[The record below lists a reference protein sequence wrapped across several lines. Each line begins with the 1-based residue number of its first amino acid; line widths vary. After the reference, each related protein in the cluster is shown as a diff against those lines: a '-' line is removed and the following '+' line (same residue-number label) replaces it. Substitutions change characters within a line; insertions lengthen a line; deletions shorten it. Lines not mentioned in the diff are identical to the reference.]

1 MRIQKSDSRSHR
13 AEGPPVCGQR
23 SAVSGQR
30 SVVSGQ
36 WSAVSCQWLLVCGL
50 LLVVYFQFSA
60 LTAKAAQH
68 PKATEVVAAAI
79 EAMGGKN
86 YLEVKNYHKV
96 GRYFIF
102 DRRGRS
108 SFTSFSDWT
117 VFEPIK
123 WRFQLGEDKSQQ
135 VQIYNLEIGKG
146 WTLEGKSS
154 VEEIPE
160 EEVREFEVEVQKD
173 IDIILRQR
181 VNEEGMSLFYYGPEE
196 IAGSGEY
203 EAVEFLDATNDS
215 VVIFF
220 DLESHLPS
228 KVETYDTNRA
238 GVRQKHETEFANWH
252 TLQGVHTPLRSDH
265 YTDGEMSRQIFI
277 QEVSFND
284 DIPLAYFLE
293 PKPEK

>member
-1 MRIQKSDSRSHR
+1 MRIQNPESRI
-13 AEGPPVCGQR
+13 QL
-23 SAVSGQR
+23 
-30 SVVSGQ
+30 
-36 WSAVSCQWLLVCGL
+36 SAVSCQLSAVSLSMVCCLLFIVC
-50 LLVVYFQFSA
+50 FQFSG

-68 PKATEVVAAAI
+68 PRATEVVAAAV
-79 EAMGGKN
+79 EAMGGRN

-102 DRRGRS
+102 DQRGRS

-123 WRFQLGEDKSQQ
+123 WRFQLGEDKRQQ

-146 WTLEGKSS
+146 WILEGKNS

-160 EEVREFEVEVQKD
+160 EEVREFEVEVQRD
-173 IDIILRQR
+173 IDILLRKG
-181 VNEEGMSLFYYGPEE
+181 VDEEGMNLFYYGPEE

-203 EAVEFLDATNDS
+203 EAVEFLDATNYS

-220 DLESHLPS
+220 DLQSHLPS
-228 KVETYDTNRA
+228 KMETYVTNKA

-252 TLQGVHTPLRSDH
+252 TIQGVHTPLRSDH
-265 YTDGEMSRQIFI
+265 YIDGEMSKQIFI
-277 QEVSFND
+277 AEVSYND
-284 DIPLAYFLE
+284 AIPLAYFLE
-293 PKPEK
+293 PRPQK

>member
-1 MRIQKSDSRSHR
+1 MRIQNPESRIQKSRDNLV
-13 AEGPPVCGQR
+13 PCQL

-30 SVVSGQ
+30 SVVC
-36 WSAVSCQWLLVCGL
+36 ALLFVVC
-50 LLVVYFQFSA
+50 FQFSG

-68 PKATEVVAAAI
+68 PRATEVVAAAI
-79 EAMGGKN
+79 EAMGGSN
-86 YLEVKNYHKV
+86 YLEVKNYHQV

-123 WRFQLGEDKSQQ
+123 WRFQLGEDKRQQ

-146 WTLEGKSS
+146 WILEGESS

-160 EEVREFEVEVQKD
+160 EDVQEFEVEVQRD
-173 IDIILRQR
+173 IDILLRER
-181 VNEEGMSLFYYGPEE
+181 VDEEGMNLFYYGPEE
-196 IAGSGEY
+196 IAGTGEY
-203 EAVEFLDATNDS
+203 EAVEFLDATNYS

-220 DLESHLPS
+220 DLQSHLPS
-228 KVETYDTNRA
+228 KMETYVTNKA

-252 TLQGVHTPLRSDH
+252 TIQGVHTPLRSDH

-293 PKPEK
+293 PKPQK

>member
-1 MRIQKSDSRSHR
+1 MRIQKSESRIHR

-23 SAVSGQR
+23 SAVS
-30 SVVSGQ
+30 
-36 WSAVSCQWLLVCGL
+36 CQWLLLSCL
-50 LLVVYFQFSA
+50 LLVVYSQFSA

-108 SFTSFSDWT
+108 SFTSFFDWT

-123 WRFQLGEDKSQQ
+123 WRFQLGEDKRQQ

-146 WTLEGKSS
+146 WILEGESS

-160 EEVREFEVEVQKD
+160 EEVRDFEVEVQRD
-173 IDIILRQR
+173 IDILLRER
-181 VNEEGMSLFYYGPEE
+181 LDEEGMNLFYYGPEE

-203 EAVEFLDATNDS
+203 EAVEFLDATNYS

-220 DLESHLPS
+220 DLQSHLPS
-228 KVETYDTNRA
+228 KMETYDTTKA

-252 TLQGVHTPLRSDH
+252 TIQGVHTPLRSDH
-265 YTDGEMSRQIFI
+265 FTDGEMSRQIFI
-277 QEVSFND
+277 QEVTFD
-284 DIPLAYFLE
+284 EDIPLTYFLE
-293 PKPEK
+293 PQPEK

>member
-1 MRIQKSDSRSHR
+1 MRIQNPESRIQKAR
-13 AEGPPVCGQR
+13 DNLVPCQL
-23 SAVSGQR
+23 SAVSFQR
-30 SVVSGQ
+30 SVVC
-36 WSAVSCQWLLVCGL
+36 ALLFVVC
-50 LLVVYFQFSA
+50 FQFSG

-68 PKATEVVAAAI
+68 PRATEVVAAAI
-79 EAMGGKN
+79 EAMGGSN

-123 WRFQLGEDKSQQ
+123 WRFQLGEDKRQQ

-146 WTLEGKSS
+146 WILEGENS

-160 EEVREFEVEVQKD
+160 EDVQEFEVEVQRD
-173 IDIILRQR
+173 IDILLRER
-181 VNEEGMSLFYYGPEE
+181 VEEEGMNLFYYGPEE
-196 IAGSGEY
+196 IAGTGEY
-203 EAVEFLDATNDS
+203 EAVEFLDATNYS
-215 VVIFF
+215 VVIYF
-220 DLESHLPS
+220 DLQSHLPS
-228 KVETYDTNRA
+228 KMETYVTNKA

-252 TLQGVHTPLRSDH
+252 TIQGVHTPLRSDH

-277 QEVSFND
+277 EEVSFND

-293 PKPEK
+293 PRPKK

>member
-1 MRIQKSDSRSHR
+1 MRIQNPESRILKSRDNLV
-13 AEGPPVCGQR
+13 PCQL
-23 SAVSGQR
+23 SAVSSQR
-30 SVVSGQ
+30 SVVC
-36 WSAVSCQWLLVCGL
+36 ALLFVVC
-50 LLVVYFQFSA
+50 FQFSG

-68 PKATEVVAAAI
+68 PRATEVVAAAI
-79 EAMGGKN
+79 EAMGGSN

-123 WRFQLGEDKSQQ
+123 WRFQLGEDKRQQ

-146 WTLEGKSS
+146 WILEGENS

-160 EEVREFEVEVQKD
+160 EDVQEFEVEVQRD
-173 IDIILRQR
+173 IDILLRER
-181 VNEEGMSLFYYGPEE
+181 VEEEGMNLFYYGPEE
-196 IAGSGEY
+196 IAGTGEY
-203 EAVEFLDATNDS
+203 EAVEFLDATNYS

-220 DLESHLPS
+220 DLQSHLPS
-228 KVETYDTNRA
+228 KMETYVTNKA
-238 GVRQKHETEFANWH
+238 GVRQKHETEFSNWQ
-252 TLQGVHTPLRSDH
+252 TIQGVHTPLRSDH

-277 QEVSFND
+277 EEVSFND

-293 PKPEK
+293 PRPKK